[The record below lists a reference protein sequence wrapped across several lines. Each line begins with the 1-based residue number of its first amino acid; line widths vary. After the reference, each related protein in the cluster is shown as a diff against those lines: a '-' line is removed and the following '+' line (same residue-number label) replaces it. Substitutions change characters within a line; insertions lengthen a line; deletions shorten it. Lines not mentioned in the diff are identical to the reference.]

1 MPWIEAT
8 GDSIR
13 VLVQNLGR
21 EVANARIS
29 LSGTG
34 AQSVS
39 ALIGPYA
46 ERVVELRSGDGASA
60 LP

>member
-1 MPWIEAT
+1 
-8 GDSIR
+8 
-13 VLVQNLGR
+13 
-21 EVANARIS
+21 
-29 LSGTG
+29 
-34 AQSVS
+34 VS

>member
-1 MPWIEAT
+1 MDR
-8 GDSIR
+8 GDGR
-13 VLVQNLGR
+13 LHPGPRPEFLGR